1 VTDIGN
7 VAPPG
12 AMSESGEDFRPGL
25 LTPRLTAGYIR
36 CMTTT
41 RINHT
46 GHDHPNTTAAR
57 TACRKA
63 MKTTPEVA
71 PEPRNVTTY
80 GRGVVHAPNPH
91 IATPYPLCRTGGQSN
106 RGIRY
111 RVTSAPVSCR
121 NCR

>member
-1 VTDIGN
+1 
-7 VAPPG
+7 
-12 AMSESGEDFRPGL
+12 
-25 LTPRLTAGYIR
+25 
-36 CMTTT
+36 MTNT

-63 MKTTPEVA
+63 MKAATADAIISAGTINAQPIVVII

-80 GRGVVHAPNPH
+80 GKGVVHAPNPH
-91 IATPYPLCRTGGQSN
+91 VDTPFPLCRTGGQSS

-111 RVTSAPVSCR
+111 KVTTAPVSCR